1 MSPVGGGG
9 GEAEGG
15 GEAAEGVGVDAAGV
29 HPLGFSRAVVPVKNV
44 VRKRVF

>member
-29 HPLGFSRAVVPVKNV
+29 HPLGFSRAVVPVINV
-44 VRKRVF
+44 V